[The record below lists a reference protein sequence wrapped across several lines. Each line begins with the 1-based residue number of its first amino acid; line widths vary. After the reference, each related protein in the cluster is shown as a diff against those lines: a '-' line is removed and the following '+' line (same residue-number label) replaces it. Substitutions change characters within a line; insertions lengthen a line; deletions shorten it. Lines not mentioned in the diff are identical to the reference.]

1 MKTEFLI
8 CTNGHEST
16 WPAIEYGAWAAAS
29 IHAPVTLLGVAEHLP
44 SAPIDDKYPLEDIFA
59 RAVELFQQKEIN
71 YSLEIQNGNAEEII
85 PRVAKQKDGITVVG
99 PLGRPPVRRLLV
111 RRSIHHLMAEI
122 ATPILYVPR
131 TRIPLKKMLLCL
143 GGLGYEITAEH
154 LAVRVAVLNNAEVT
168 LLHVAPPVDLNYPTA
183 RAEREQWRNLAD
195 TNTLPGRNIR
205 RALET
210 ARAAGLTAFVKA
222 RQGNIVEE
230 ILAELKEGDY
240 DLVCMGSPYSAHGL
254 RHMYAP
260 NITDEVAE
268 SAQCPILTARY
279 MPEQKA

>member
-8 CTNGHEST
+8 CTNGNEGT
-16 WPAIEYGAWAAAS
+16 WPAIEYGAWAAALLD
-29 IHAPVTLLGVAEHLP
+29 APVTLLGIAEHLP
-44 SAPIDDKYPLEDIFA
+44 SAPIDDKYPLEEIFA
-59 RAVELFQQKEIN
+59 RAVELFQQKGID
-71 YSLEIQNGNAEEII
+71 YSLEIQNGNAEDVVPHI
-85 PRVAKQKDGITVVG
+85 AKPKDCITVVG

-122 ATPILYVPR
+122 TTPILYVPQA
-131 TRIPLKKMLLCL
+131 RIPLKRMLVCL

-154 LAVRVAVLNNAEVT
+154 LAVRVAVLSKAEVT

-183 RAEREQWRNLAD
+183 RAEREQWRDLAN

-205 RALET
+205 QALET
-210 ARAAGLTAFVKA
+210 ARVAGLTASVKA

-230 ILAELKEGDY
+230 ILAEIKERNY
-240 DLVCMGSPYSAHGL
+240 DLVCMGSQYSAHGL
-254 RHMYAP
+254 RQMYAT
-260 NITDEVAE
+260 NVTDEVAE

-279 MPEQKA
+279 MPEQKP